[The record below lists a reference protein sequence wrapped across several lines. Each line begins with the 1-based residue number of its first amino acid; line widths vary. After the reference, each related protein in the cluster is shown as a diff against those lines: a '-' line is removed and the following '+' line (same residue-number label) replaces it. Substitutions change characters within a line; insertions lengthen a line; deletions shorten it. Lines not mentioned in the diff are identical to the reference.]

1 MRHGYGKQIINN
13 VVYIGQFVKDKM
25 CGEGFEKY
33 LDQEDDEF
41 IYQGGFL
48 NDLRHGFGEINY
60 CNSDT
65 YKGKMIL
72 GVPHG
77 FGEIYKCRTGNVYR
91 GF

>member
-41 IYQGGFL
+41 IY
-48 NDLRHGFGEINY
+48 
-60 CNSDT
+60 
-65 YKGKMIL
+65 
-72 GVPHG
+72 
-77 FGEIYKCRTGNVYR
+77 
-91 GF
+91 